1 MKKTKINNHDKEH
14 KNWSRRKFLMT
25 GGITSL
31 GGLMLG
37 NMNVSAF
44 SPDKLS
50 AALNTADSDRI
61 LVLIYLFGGNDS
73 LNTIIPFSLEA
84 GVEKYLDV
92 RPVLKQEHGT
102 HYDDNH
108 LLSGYGTTNYALN
121 SNMNPLMDLW
131 NNDEMHIVQKVGYRN
146 ENLSHFVSQNFWFAG
161 AESRSDSRISDGW
174 MGRALEQLYPSFL
187 ETPPTVPP
195 AIRIG
200 GRAGHTFMGSFGGNT
215 ELSFANPA
223 QFYAYAQRG
232 QSYDTDNLGD
242 CNRDLELAFMRGMAN
257 NSLQYA
263 DATFDAYNNSTDG
276 SYTPSYPIAPDVD
289 DYVSQLAEPLKIV
302 ARLIKGGLGTKV
314 YMVSMGGFDTH
325 GDQDIK
331 HARYL
336 KDLATAIREF
346 HDDLASTGDDERVIS
361 FPFSEF
367 GRTVRENTSAIV
379 GTEHGTLADYMLFGK
394 GVNGG
399 FSGTPLDLYDPE
411 LEANANWRAKFEDQE
426 GSTDYRSIYATLLQD
441 WLCIDGVVVD
451 YALGQHYP
459 RIPNLI
465 AAPCQPSEEDE
476 EIILGHR
483 PKPQETEVLEIRYGI
498 QQPGRVKIVVHNESG
513 QSLVTLVDE
522 HHSEGTYNL
531 SLSPLTHPF
540 PEGNYFYKMHH
551 GGKQYVRKMVL

>member
-1 MKKTKINNHDKEH
+1 MKNNHKKNHDKEH
-14 KNWSRRKFLMT
+14 KNWSRRKFLLT
-25 GGITSL
+25 GGISSL

-37 NMNVSAF
+37 GMNVSAF

-73 LNTIIPFSLEA
+73 LNTIIPYTEEA
-84 GVEKYLDV
+84 GLQKYLDV
-92 RPVLKQEHGT
+92 RPVLKQEYGT
-102 HYDDNH
+102 HYGDND

-121 SNMNPLMDLW
+121 SNMNPLMDMW

-146 ENLSHFVSQNFWFAG
+146 ENLSHFTSQNFWFAG
-161 AESRSDSRISDGW
+161 ADSMSDSRISDGW
-174 MGRALEQLYPSFL
+174 MGRSLEQMYPSFL

-200 GRAGHTFMGSFGGNT
+200 HRAGHTFMGSFGGST
-215 ELSFANPA
+215 ELSFANPT
-223 QFYAYAQRG
+223 QFYNYAQRG
-232 QSYDTDNLGD
+232 QSYATDHLGD

-263 DATFDAYNNSTDG
+263 DSTFEAYNKSMDG
-276 SYTPSYPIAPDVD
+276 TYTASYPTTPGEN

-314 YMVSMGGFDTH
+314 YMVGMGGFDTH
-325 GDQDIK
+325 GKQEVVHQRI
-331 HARYL
+331 L
-336 KDLATAIREF
+336 KDLATAVREF
-346 HDDLASTGDDERVIS
+346 HDDLNSTGDDERVVT

-367 GRTVRENTSAIV
+367 GRTIRENTSELV

-399 FSGTPLDLYDPE
+399 FSGTPLDLYHE
-411 LEANANWRAKFEDQE
+411 KVEENNNWRATFADQE

-441 WLCIDGVVVD
+441 WLCINGNIVD

-459 RIPNLI
+459 RIPGLI
-465 AAPCQPSEEDE
+465 ADPCSPSEADA

-483 PKPQETEVLEIRYGI
+483 PKPEETEVLEIRYGI

-513 QSLVTLVDE
+513 QELVTLVDE
-522 HHSEGTYNL
+522 HRAEGTYTL
-531 SLSPLTHPF
+531 SLSPVTHPF
-540 PEGNYFYKMHH
+540 PAGKYFYKMHH
-551 GGKQYVRKMVL
+551 GGKQYMRKMIL